1 MKSKDNSSTVDIDDQ
16 IKFDKLKNNWWN
28 TEGPMK
34 ALHHFNKVRINYIK
48 ECLGEISQNSF
59 KPFSNMDILDIG
71 CGGGILSEPLSRLG
85 GNVTGL
91 DSNHNAI
98 SVAKKH
104 SKENLLKIKY
114 IADDLKNFTPSKQ
127 YDLVTCMEVI
137 EHVTNLDV
145 FINEVKKFV
154 KPGGYFIGSTINK
167 SVSSF
172 LLAIVAA
179 EYVFN
184 LLPKKTHEWNKFV
197 RPEIL
202 KEVLENRGFFE
213 FHVSGAVYNPYLK
226 DWYFSKF
233 KKVNYLFS
241 AKKLK

>member
-1 MKSKDNSSTVDIDDQ
+1 MKSKNNSSTIDKADQ
-16 IKFDKLKNNWWN
+16 IKFDKLKNNWWD

-48 ECLGEISQNSF
+48 ECLGKFSQDSF
-59 KPFSNMDILDIG
+59 KPFSNIDILDVG

-91 DSNHNAI
+91 DSNQSAI
-98 SVAKKH
+98 EVAKKH
-104 SKENLLKIKY
+104 SKENVLKIKY
-114 IADDLKNFTPSKQ
+114 FANDLSNFSSIKQ

-137 EHVTNLDV
+137 EHVKNLNK

-154 KPGGYFIGSTINK
+154 KPGGYLIGSTISK
-167 SVSSF
+167 SISSF
-172 LLAIVAA
+172 LFAILAA

-184 LLPKKTHEWNKFV
+184 LLPKGTHEWNKFV
-197 RPEIL
+197 KPKIL
-202 KEVLENRGFFE
+202 KEVLVNQGFCK
-213 FHVSGAVYNPYLK
+213 FHVNGVIYNPYLR
-226 DWYFSKF
+226 DWNITRF

>member
-1 MKSKDNSSTVDIDDQ
+1 MKSKDNSSTVDKDDQ

-34 ALHHFNKVRINYIK
+34 ALHHFNKIRINYIK
-48 ECLGEISQNSF
+48 KHLGKISQNSF
-59 KPFSNMDILDIG
+59 KPFSNIDILDIG
-71 CGGGILSEPLSRLG
+71 CG
-85 GNVTGL
+85 
-91 DSNHNAI
+91 
-98 SVAKKH
+98 
-104 SKENLLKIKY
+104 
-114 IADDLKNFTPSKQ
+114 DDLKNFTSSKQ

-145 FINEVKKFV
+145 FINEIKKFV
-154 KPGGYFIGSTINK
+154 KPGGHLIGSTINK
-167 SVSSF
+167 SISSF

-202 KEVLENRGFFE
+202 KEVLENQGFFE
-213 FHVSGAVYNPYLK
+213 CHVSGAVYNPYLK

>member
-1 MKSKDNSSTVDIDDQ
+1 MKSKDNSSTVDKVDQ
-16 IKFDKLKNNWWN
+16 KKFDKLKNNWWD

-48 ECLGEISQNSF
+48 QRLEKNSQNSF
-59 KPFSNMDILDIG
+59 KPFSNIDILDIG

-91 DSNHNAI
+91 DSNKNAI
-98 SVAKKH
+98 AVAKKH

-114 IADDLKNFTPSKQ
+114 FAGDLNTFTSSKQ

-137 EHVTNLDV
+137 EHVTDLDV
-145 FINEVKKFV
+145 FINEVKKFI
-154 KPGGYFIGSTINK
+154 KPGGYFIGSTISK
-167 SVSSF
+167 SISSF

-179 EYVFN
+179 EYIFN

-197 RPEIL
+197 KPEIL
-202 KEVLENRGFFE
+202 KEVLENHSFFE
-213 FHVSGAVYNPYLK
+213 FHVSGVIYNPYFR
-226 DWYFSKF
+226 DWNFSRF